1 MIETDAIDENVSHD
15 VKPSSAENTP
25 EKKVRGRPITK
36 ENAKEFQLS
45 AARAKRQRKVARA
58 KMLDALCTQLDL
70 GAEMV
75 KAIKQHDEAQI
86 RLIEKAVQIVGLH
99 HDQSCEAAAQRF
111 EIKSDNKNTV
121 SGNVAITVKGLD
133 GE

>member
-1 MIETDAIDENVSHD
+1 MMETDTIDENVSHD
-15 VKPSSAENTP
+15 VKPSSAANQ